1 MQNIPVF
8 TAANGM
14 ASLVLREIPYSG
26 KAYVMLRAVWNG
38 QTEALLQECAGFC
51 RAAGAD
57 TVYATDGKNELPAVH
72 AYDILRLTLHRQALP
87 PLQRQVELVPV
98 SAENGSDYLHI
109 YNGCFRPVP
118 GAASYDRKD
127 LRRLMEQGTGFLAK
141 NRGEF
146 AGVVELEPDGIAGI
160 AVLPAHRGLG
170 YDLALTALHR
180 LQADVLQLK
189 VADTNLP
196 ALKLYRRLGFGE
208 DTTVSRWW
216 RL

>member
-1 MQNIPVF
+1 MQNIPIF

-26 KAYVMLRAVWNG
+26 TAYVMLRAVWNG
-38 QTEALLQECAGFC
+38 KTEALLEECGGFC
-51 RAAGAD
+51 RSAGAE
-57 TVYATDGKNELPAVH
+57 TVYASDGMNDLPADH
-72 AYDILRLTLHRQALP
+72 AYDILRLYLCRQALP

-98 SAENGSDYLHI
+98 SAENGSAYLRI
-109 YNGCFRPVP
+109 YNACFRTVP

-127 LRRLMEQGTGFLAK
+127 LKRLMEQGTGFLAVD
-141 NRGEF
+141 RGEF
-146 AGVVELEPDGIAGI
+146 AGVVELERDGIAGI
-160 AVLPAHRGLG
+160 AVLPTHKGLG

-189 VADTNLP
+189 VADTNIP